1 MNELWSIINHQLTD
15 YFLFYSS
22 QKIVLNQVV
31 IADDFFFESEEKNKF
46 VSEYN
51 NMTQHD
57 MHADIQKCRRICYRL
72 LGLRMG
78 FFERMTTV
86 RGPTS
91 VELDTMLEQ
100 ELMAG
105 LRETSKLDVFQM
117 MGAIVHPLMQN
128 DDRLI
133 DADMCTREQYNEGR
147 EDLLDRMSNFY
158 ERVSENVTTAKPKAV
173 NKWDKKRW

>member
-1 MNELWSIINHQLTD
+1 
-15 YFLFYSS
+15 
-22 QKIVLNQVV
+22 
-31 IADDFFFESEEKNKF
+31 
-46 VSEYN
+46 
-51 NMTQHD
+51 
-57 MHADIQKCRRICYRL
+57 
-72 LGLRMG
+72 
-78 FFERMTTV
+78 
-86 RGPTS
+86 
-91 VELDTMLEQ
+91 MLEQ

-128 DDRLI
+128 DDRMI